1 MWVPPLLDE
10 FISTCLILHYRVRD
24 RMKRSLTYDKSMR
37 KTDKVEYIKW
47 LDILYGGR
55 RKSINFLEAKHEKSG
70 FKEKYSKSPYELKQT
85 EK

>member
-1 MWVPPLLDE
+1 
-10 FISTCLILHYRVRD
+10 
-24 RMKRSLTYDKSMR
+24 MR
-37 KTDKVEYIKW
+37 KMDKVEYIKW